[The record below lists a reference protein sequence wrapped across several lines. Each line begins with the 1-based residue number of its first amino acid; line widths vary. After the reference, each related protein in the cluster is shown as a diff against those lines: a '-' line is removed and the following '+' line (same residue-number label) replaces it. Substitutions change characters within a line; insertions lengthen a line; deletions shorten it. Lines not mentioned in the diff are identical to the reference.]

1 MARPRMDR
9 PTNAELA
16 ILRVLWKRGASTV
29 REVHEAVARDEEVG
43 YTTTLKLL
51 QIMVEKGLAGRTEEG
66 RLHRYW
72 AKAGESDTQ
81 RRIVADLVERVF
93 GGSTAGLVLQA
104 LSSKPA
110 SPEELERIRA
120 LIDEA
125 QSKEEPHGDEEES

>member
-1 MARPRMDR
+1 MARPRLDR

-16 ILRVLWKRGASTV
+16 ILRVLWQRGSSTV
-29 REVHEAVARDEEVG
+29 REVHEAVARDEQVG

-72 AKAGESDTQ
+72 PRVTESDTQ
-81 RRIVADLVERVF
+81 RRMVADLVERAF
-93 GGSTAGLVLQA
+93 GGSTAGLVMQA
-104 LSSKPA
+104 LSSKSA
-110 SPEELERIRA
+110 TPEELERIRQ

-125 QSKEEPHGDEEES
+125 QTQRRDEEAR

>member
-1 MARPRMDR
+1 MARRKQDR

-29 REVHEAVARDEEVG
+29 REVHEALGRREPVG

-51 QIMVEKGLAGRTEEG
+51 QIMVEKKLAGRTEEG

-72 AKAGESDTQ
+72 AAVTESDTQ
-81 RRIVADLVERVF
+81 RRLVADLVERAF
-93 GGSTAGLVLQA
+93 GGSTAGLVMQA

-110 SPEELERIRA
+110 SADELQRIRD
-120 LIDEA
+120 LIDRA
-125 QSKEEPHGDEEES
+125 RKEKR